1 MSAPPVMVPVHPH
14 AGRAGSLEES
24 PVPASVPDIDDTA
37 RRAPLLPPQDARVI
51 WLLLGAAFVTILNET
66 TMGVAIPRLIDDLRI
81 TAVDAQWITTA
92 FMLTMAVVIPVTGF
106 LLQRF
111 ATRAVYIAAMT
122 LFSAGTLLAA
132 VAPGFWMLVV
142 ARVVQASGTAIM
154 MPLLMTTLLTLVPPA
169 IRGRM
174 MGRVSLVI
182 SLAPAAG
189 PTLSGL
195 VLDSL
200 GWRWVF
206 ALVLPFA
213 LVMLAVGARW
223 MRPVGETR
231 DAPVDVVS
239 VVLSAF
245 GFGGLVFGLSRVGIA
260 VQAGG
265 AAAAVSTGIMIGSFA
280 VGLVALALFVWR
292 QVRLQRV
299 DDALLDLRVFRSRDF
314 TLSILQMALL
324 SAGFFGATTVV
335 PLLLQHALGLNAAE
349 SGLVVLPGAVAMGAL
364 APLIGRVYDAR
375 GPRVLLVP
383 GAIVATTMLWCYSL
397 VGVDTPLW
405 LIVAIHTTLAM
416 GLTLSFTPLFTASLG
431 ALTPKFYSHGSAVI
445 GTVQQLAGAAGIALL
460 IAVMSAVAAAA
471 HDAGASVA
479 AAQAAGA
486 RTAFL
491 LAALLC
497 VPTVLGAFL
506 IRKPEGVL

>member
-1 MSAPPVMVPVHPH
+1 MPVSDQRVERPP
-14 AGRAGSLEES
+14 ARSSLLS
-24 PVPASVPDIDDTA
+24 P
-37 RRAPLLPPQDARVI
+37 RDARVI

-66 TMGVAIPRLIDDLRI
+66 TMGVAIPHLIDDLAI
-81 TAVDAQWITTA
+81 TALDAQWITTA

-111 ATRAVYIAAMT
+111 PTRGVFIAAMT
-122 LFSAGTLLAA
+122 LFSAGTMLAA
-132 VAPGFWMLVV
+132 AAPGFWMLVV

-195 VLDSL
+195 ILDSL

-213 LVMLAVGARW
+213 LVMLVVGGVW

-231 DAPVDVVS
+231 TAPIDIPS
-239 VVLSAF
+239 VVLSAL
-245 GFGGLVFGLSRVGIA
+245 GFGGVVFGLSRVG
-260 VQAGG
+260 
-265 AAAAVSTGIMIGSFA
+265 AAAGEAGVDAALSTGVMIGSFA
-280 VGLVALALFVWR
+280 VGVAGLGLFVWR
-292 QVRLQRV
+292 QLRLQRV

-314 TLSILQMALL
+314 TLSIVQMALL

-335 PLLLQHALGLNAAE
+335 PLLLQHAMGLNAAE

-364 APLIGRVYDAR
+364 APLIGRIYDSR
-375 GPRVLLVP
+375 GPKVLLVP
-383 GAIVATTMLWCYSL
+383 GAIVATAMLWCYSL
-397 VGVDTPLW
+397 VGVGTPLW

-431 ALTPKFYSHGSAVI
+431 ALTPRFYSHGSAVV
-445 GTVQQLAGAAGIALL
+445 GTVQQVAGAAGIALL

-471 HDAGASVA
+471 HEAGATAA

-491 LAALLC
+491 LAAVVC
-497 VPTVLGAFL
+497 APTIVGAFL

>member
-1 MSAPPVMVPVHPH
+1 MTVSDP
-14 AGRAGSLEES
+14 RLEH
-24 PVPASVPDIDDTA
+24 DTA
-37 RRAPLLPPQDARVI
+37 RAPLLPAQDARVI
-51 WLLLGAAFVTILNET
+51 WLLLGAAFVAILNET
-66 TMGVAIPRLIDDLRI
+66 TMGVAIPHLIDDLAI
-81 TAVDAQWITTA
+81 TALDAQWITTA

-111 ATRAVYIAAMT
+111 PTRGVFVAAMS
-122 LFSAGTLLAA
+122 LFSAGTLMAA
-132 VAPGFWMLVV
+132 LAPGFWMLVA

-195 VLDSL
+195 ILDSL

-213 LVMLAVGARW
+213 LVMLVVGAVW
-223 MRPVGETR
+223 MRPVGETTT
-231 DAPVDVVS
+231 APVDVPS
-239 VVLSAF
+239 VVLSAL
-245 GFGGLVFGLSRVGIA
+245 GFGGAVFGLSRVGVVTDSA
-260 VQAGG
+260 VPD
-265 AAAAVSTGIMIGSFA
+265 AAASTAAMIVSFA
-280 VGLVALALFVWR
+280 VGAVGLGLFVWR
-292 QVRLQRV
+292 QLRLQRL
-299 DDALLDLRVFRSRDF
+299 DDALLDLRVFGSRDF

-335 PLLLQHALGLNAAE
+335 PLLLQHAMGLNAAE

-364 APLIGRVYDAR
+364 APLIGRVYDSR

-383 GAIVATTMLWCYSL
+383 GAIAATAMLWCYSL
-397 VGVDTPLW
+397 VGVGTPLW
-405 LIVAIHTTLAM
+405 LIVAIHTMLAM

-431 ALTPKFYSHGSAVI
+431 ALAPRFYSHGSAVV
-445 GTVQQLAGAAGIALL
+445 GTVQQVAGAAGIALL
-460 IAVMSAVAAAA
+460 IAVMSAVASAA
-471 HDAGASVA
+471 HESGASAA

-491 LAALLC
+491 LAAVLC
-497 VPTVLGAFL
+497 APTILGAFL